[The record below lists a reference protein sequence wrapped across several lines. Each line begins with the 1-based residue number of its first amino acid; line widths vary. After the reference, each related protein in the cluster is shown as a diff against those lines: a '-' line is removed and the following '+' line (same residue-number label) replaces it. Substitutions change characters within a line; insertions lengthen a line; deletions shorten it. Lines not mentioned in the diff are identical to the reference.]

1 MSFFTDISTQMVLS
15 ILPTFILSLQ
25 GASLA
30 VLGVIEGV
38 AEALSYALRSIS
50 GIFADRFRRRKVMVF
65 IGYAISNVTK
75 PFFSVA
81 QTAFDALII
90 RVGDRVGK
98 AVRTS
103 PRDVLLSESVDEKRM
118 GAAFGLHRTLDQAGA
133 IVGPILASSL
143 MLFFGLTMRD
153 IFWLSF
159 IPGAV
164 ALLVLIVFVKEKV
177 SKPRGETKILQGVRT
192 VLNRRFI
199 LLLIVVGLFS
209 IGAFDFSFILLKAR
223 ATGMLEALIPMV
235 YAAINVTHSV
245 IAIPAGIMSD
255 KIGREKV
262 LLAGYGAFLV
272 SALLLAMPLGN
283 PLYVFPIALI
293 YGVYMGIVETIQR
306 AIVPQYAPAELKGT
320 AYGLYYLTVGLAFL
334 VANST
339 VGVLWQFVNIT
350 AAVAYSS
357 VTSSLGILSMM
368 ILIIRRK

>member
-50 GIFADRFRRRKVMVF
+50 RIFADRFRRRKVMVF
-65 IGYAISNVTK
+65 IGYVISNVTK

-81 QTAFDALII
+81 QTVFDALII

-98 AVRTS
+98 EARTS

-118 GAAFGLHRTLDQAGA
+118 VAAFGLHRTLDQAGA

-159 IPGAV
+159 IPGTV

-192 VLNRRFI
+192 VLKRRFI
-199 LLLIVVGLFS
+199 CFIVWGRTSPSQSNLS
-209 IGAFDFSFILLKAR
+209 
-223 ATGMLEALIPMV
+223 
-235 YAAINVTHSV
+235 AAI
-245 IAIPAGIMSD
+245 
-255 KIGREKV
+255 IG
-262 LLAGYGAFLV
+262 
-272 SALLLAMPLGN
+272 
-283 PLYVFPIALI
+283 
-293 YGVYMGIVETIQR
+293 
-306 AIVPQYAPAELKGT
+306 
-320 AYGLYYLTVGLAFL
+320 
-334 VANST
+334 
-339 VGVLWQFVNIT
+339 
-350 AAVAYSS
+350 
-357 VTSSLGILSMM
+357 
-368 ILIIRRK
+368 